1 MTAHR
6 SLATLA
12 GALLVLAVGAI
23 LRGSEPSASGV
34 AGVPDD
40 ARPPSTAA
48 PLGDLVAMD
57 VLAART
63 VDRLLLFRTGNSTS
77 SMTLG
82 AEEVTALLTGGLPG
96 LLPRG
101 VTNIAVH
108 LQGGGIVLRAD
119 VITGAWSGAHR
130 LRPWLVVLPDTVS
143 AQLDGT
149 IVRVGRRLVFE
160 ATSARAQGVP
170 LPEAVLDALVRE
182 LPTSF
187 EASNGPVLR
196 VSLPDGIADVRIVD
210 DRFVLYAAEPNL
222 ERAVDDGAD
231 G

>member
-6 SLATLA
+6 RLGALA
-12 GALLVLAVGAI
+12 GALLVLVAGAM
-23 LRGSEPSASGV
+23 LGGTGPSASRVVG
-34 AGVPDD
+34 GPDD
-40 ARPPSTAA
+40 AALSSTGA
-48 PLGDLVAMD
+48 PVGDVASMD

-63 VDRLLLFRTGNSTS
+63 VDRLLLFRTGNGAS

-82 AEEVTALLTGGLPG
+82 SDEVTALLTEGLPG

-101 VTNIAVH
+101 VTNISVH
-108 LQGGGIVLRAD
+108 VRGGGIALRAD
-119 VITGAWSGAHR
+119 VITAVWSGSHR
-130 LRPWLVVLPDTVS
+130 LRPWLVAFPDTVS

-149 IVRVGRRLVFE
+149 IARVGRRLVFE

-170 LPEAVLDALVRE
+170 LPEPVLDALVRE

-187 EASNGPVLR
+187 EASDGPVLR

-210 DRFVLYAAEPNL
+210 DRFVLYATEPNL
-222 ERAVDDGAD
+222 ERAVDGGAD

>member
-23 LRGSEPSASGV
+23 LRGSEPSASRV

-40 ARPPSTAA
+40 ARDPSTAA
-48 PLGDLVAMD
+48 PVGDVVAMD

-82 AEEVTALLTGGLPG
+82 SEEVTALLTGGLPG

-101 VTNIAVH
+101 VTNISVH
-108 LQGGGIVLRAD
+108 VQGGGIVLRAD

-130 LRPWLVVLPDTVS
+130 LRPWLVALPDTVS

-149 IVRVGRRLVFE
+149 IVRVGRTLVFE

-196 VSLPDGIADVRIVD
+196 VSLPDGIADVLIVD

-222 ERAVDDGAD
+222 ERAVDGEAD